1 MEWSEAHDVLL
12 CREMLALNPF
22 KAKRK
27 TTQRSKMWET
37 IAQNLE
43 LIDQPTFR
51 VTVRAVRDRYSLLAR
66 KYRKR
71 MQTEKKASGIT
82 PEVSE
87 LDVLLEELIGL
98 EDLSEE
104 ENEEKTKKDELDK
117 VKALDMR
124 KKAME
129 KLSDTKNRKAQEADG
144 EPKKKARRSSGATI
158 EYLKERNEVEFDLR
172 RQELELKK
180 KEQVERSKKEDEAA
194 KRQEDLM
201 KVMAQQNQMMMNLI
215 SKFFQK

>member
-1 MEWSEAHDVLL
+1 MPMTFICAQISRHRFVNSLHFIFRIKSTMEWSKAHDVLL

-51 VTVRAVRDRYSLLAR
+51 VTVRAVRDRYSLLGR

-82 PEVSE
+82 PEVSDS
-87 LDVLLEELIGL
+87 DVLLEELIGL
-98 EDLSEE
+98 VL
-104 ENEEKTKKDELDK
+104 
-117 VKALDMR
+117 
-124 KKAME
+124 
-129 KLSDTKNRKAQEADG
+129 
-144 EPKKKARRSSGATI
+144 
-158 EYLKERNEVEFDLR
+158 
-172 RQELELKK
+172 
-180 KEQVERSKKEDEAA
+180 SKKERTSGKE
-194 KRQEDLM
+194 QERR
-201 KVMAQQNQMMMNLI
+201 
-215 SKFFQK
+215 

>member
-71 MQTEKKASGIT
+71 MQTKKKVSGIT

-87 LDVLLEELIGL
+87 LDVLLELIGL

-104 ENEEKTKKDELDK
+104 ENEEKTKKDEQDK

-129 KLSDTKNRKAQEADG
+129 KLSDNKNRKAQEADG
-144 EPKKKARRSSGATI
+144 EPKKKTRRSSGATI

-172 RQELELKK
+172 RHNLELKK
-180 KEQVERSKKEDEAA
+180 KGQVERSKKENKAA
-194 KRQEDLM
+194 KRQEKMM
-201 KVMAQQNQMMMNLI
+201 KVMAQQNQMTMNLI
-215 SKFFQK
+215 SKFLQK

>member
-12 CREMLALNPF
+12 CREILALNPF

-43 LIDQPTFR
+43 LIDQQTFR

-66 KYRKR
+66 KYRKP
-71 MQTEKKASGIT
+71 MQTEKKASGMT

-104 ENEEKTKKDELDK
+104 ENQEKTKKDEQDK

-124 KKAME
+124 KKPW
-129 KLSDTKNRKAQEADG
+129 KSFQT
-144 EPKKKARRSSGATI
+144 
-158 EYLKERNEVEFDLR
+158 LKIVRHR
-172 RQELELKK
+172 RQIESQRRIPGHLLGPP
-180 KEQVERSKKEDEAA
+180 
-194 KRQEDLM
+194 L
-201 KVMAQQNQMMMNLI
+201 NT
-215 SKFFQK
+215 